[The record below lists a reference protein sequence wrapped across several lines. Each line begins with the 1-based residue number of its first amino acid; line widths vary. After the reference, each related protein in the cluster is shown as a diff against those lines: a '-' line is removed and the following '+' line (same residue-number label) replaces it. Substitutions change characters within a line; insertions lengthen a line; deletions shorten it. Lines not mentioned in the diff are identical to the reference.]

1 MNNRRI
7 FFGWNLESKKIKA
20 FVGKK
25 IEGVLLNIK
34 PKNQGYAVYLNDEK
48 TPFSTA
54 EDLSNCPKLIDI
66 LDIDLFDSW
75 EIINENDIDIA
86 DIGNAHAAFYQVGS
100 IFNQKI
106 MLRNTIA
113 SDNTLN
119 YLKNMFMN
127 IGHIHKKNDLTSL
140 KNSLTKYPAIIVSAG
155 PSLNKQIDLLKKY
168 QGSFII
174 ICVNQILKL
183 LLSNGITPDIVISL
197 DSGSTPNWERHE
209 IPENTFMFADVGV
222 SKHYL
227 QAMNN
232 NSFFT
237 STNNDLISLMDD
249 FGASVNIL
257 PTGGSVA
264 TSAYALA
271 RHLGCNPIVFI
282 GQDLALTD
290 GKDHADGYKDT
301 YSKSFLEER
310 TRLGFYVPGYYGG
323 YVKTERQLNF
333 YLKWFEEAIKIDKET
348 IIFNSTEGGANI
360 AGAKNIP
367 FATVCNEISQFNIC
381 KNLIDFS
388 KIFNSRELNDPQKI
402 QSVINTYHK
411 NINLY
416 VNDLKAALSKESNGK
431 VDSNNNEKIN
441 SMIRSRK
448 NTKEAVIVSYFA
460 QTELQ
465 KTIKSLKR
473 NPENFEVLDS
483 INSDLYLAIIK
494 GGEASLLFLNEIIQ
508 NNERQA

>member
-1 MNNRRI
+1 MKNRKI
-7 FFGWNLESKKIKA
+7 FFGWNLKAKEVKIFIGEKN
-20 FVGKK
+20 
-25 IEGVLLNIK
+25 EGLLLNII
-34 PKNQGYAVYLNDEK
+34 PKNQEYAVYLNDEM
-48 TPFSTA
+48 TPFTIA
-54 EDLSNCPKLIDI
+54 KDLSICPKLIDI

-75 EIINENDIDIA
+75 EIINENDINIA
-86 DIGNAHAAFYQVGS
+86 DINTAHVAFYQVGS

-106 MLRNTIA
+106 MLRNTIT

-119 YLKNMFMN
+119 YLKNMLMN
-127 IGHIHKKNDLTSL
+127 IGHIHKKNDLQSL
-140 KNSLTKYPAIIVSAG
+140 KNSLSKYPVIIVSAG

-168 QGSFII
+168 QNSFII
-174 ICVNQILKL
+174 ICVNQVFKL
-183 LLSNGITPDIVISL
+183 LLDNGITPDIVISL
-197 DSGSTPNWERHE
+197 DSGSTPNWKRDE
-209 IPENTFMFADVGV
+209 IPKNTFMFLDVGV

-227 QAMNN
+227 EAMNN
-232 NSFFT
+232 NCFFT
-237 STNNDLISLMDD
+237 STNNDLISLMED

-333 YLKWFEEAIKIDKET
+333 YLKWFEEAFKIDKDT

-381 KNLIDFS
+381 KDLTDFS
-388 KIFNSRELNDPQKI
+388 KNFSGREYNNPEKI
-402 QSVINTYHK
+402 HSVINTYYQ
-411 NINLY
+411 NISLY
-416 VNDLKAALSKESNGK
+416 VNSLKVLLDKKMNGK
-431 VDSNNNEKIN
+431 TNPNKNEKIN
-441 SMIRSRK
+441 SAIRSQK

-465 KTIKSLKR
+465 KTIKLLKR
-473 NPENFEVLDS
+473 DPENFEELDL
-483 INSDLYLAIIK
+483 INSELHLSIIK
-494 GGEASLLFLNEIIQ
+494 GGEASLFFLNEIIQ
-508 NNERQA
+508 NNKKQA

>member
-1 MNNRRI
+1 MSNRKI
-7 FFGWNLESKKIKA
+7 FFGWNLEPKKIKA
-20 FVGKK
+20 FIDEK
-25 IEGVLLNIK
+25 IEGVLLNIT
-34 PKNQGYAVYLNDEK
+34 PKTQGYAVYLNDEK
-48 TPFSTA
+48 KPFTTA

-86 DIGNAHAAFYQVGS
+86 DVSIAHSAFYQVGS

-106 MLRNTIA
+106 MLRNTIT

-119 YLKNMFMN
+119 YLKNMFIN
-127 IGHIHKKNDLTSL
+127 LGHIHKKNDLTSL
-140 KNSLTKYPAIIVSAG
+140 KNSLAKYPAIIVSAG
-155 PSLNKQIDLLKKY
+155 PSLNKQIELLKKY
-168 QGSFII
+168 QSSFII
-174 ICVNQILKL
+174 ICVNQIFKL
-183 LLSNGITPDIVISL
+183 LLSNGIKPDIVISL

-227 QAMNN
+227 QAINN

-237 STNNDLISLMDD
+237 STNNDLISLMED
-249 FGASVNIL
+249 FGTSANIL

-333 YLKWFEEAIKIDKET
+333 YLKWFEEAFKIDKET

-388 KIFNSRELNDPQKI
+388 KIINSRELNDPRKI
-402 QSVINTYHK
+402 KSIINTYHK

-416 VNDLKAALSKESNGK
+416 VNDLKTALNKDNNGK
-431 VDSNNNEKIN
+431 ADSDNNEKIN
-441 SMIRSRK
+441 SIIRSRK

-465 KTIKSLKR
+465 KTIRSLKR
-473 NPENFEVLDS
+473 DPENFDALES
-483 INSDLYLAIIK
+483 INSDLHLAIIK
-494 GGEASLLFLNEIIQ
+494 GGEASLQFLNEIIQ
-508 NNERQA
+508 NNEKQA